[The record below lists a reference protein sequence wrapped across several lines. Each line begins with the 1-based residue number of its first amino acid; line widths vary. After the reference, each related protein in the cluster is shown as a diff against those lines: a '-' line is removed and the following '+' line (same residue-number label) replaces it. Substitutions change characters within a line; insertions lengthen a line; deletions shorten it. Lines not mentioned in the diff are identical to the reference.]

1 MAVVEPNS
9 TLDRGVRGWRRAG
22 MRGAPS
28 AVARPVPE
36 GRDYRPILRAQGIA
50 FGAATAFE
58 HADAVFRWRL
68 GGAEFASR
76 ETKAVAAR
84 ATRSDPPAR
93 CFVGMR
99 VAGCWAARDM
109 DEKIHLR

>member
-1 MAVVEPNS
+1 MAVVELNS
-9 TLDRGVRGWRRAG
+9 TLDHGVRGWRRAG

-58 HADAVFRWRL
+58 HADAVFHRRL
-68 GGAEFASR
+68 GGAEFPSR
-76 ETKAVAAR
+76 EKKAVAAR
-84 ATRSDPPAR
+84 STRSDPPAR
-93 CFVGMR
+93 GFDRIR
-99 VAGCWAARDM
+99 VARCWAARDM
-109 DEKIHLR
+109 DEKSLLR